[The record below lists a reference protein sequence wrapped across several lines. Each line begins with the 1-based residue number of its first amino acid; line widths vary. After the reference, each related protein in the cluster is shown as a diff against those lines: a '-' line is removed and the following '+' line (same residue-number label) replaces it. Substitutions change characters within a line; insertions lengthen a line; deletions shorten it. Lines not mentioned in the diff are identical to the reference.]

1 MQTYLSMTP
10 PESPL
15 LPRLGASESSSSKKI
30 THGEALRALLN
41 TADKDRNN
49 IVNSEMLMASVKKLN
64 PANRILLLT
73 VIIIIHSTSIV

>member
-1 MQTYLSMTP
+1 MQIYLSMTP

-49 IVNSEMLMASVKKLN
+49 IVNSEMLMASVKKK
-64 PANRILLLT
+64 
-73 VIIIIHSTSIV
+73 SKKSY

>member
-49 IVNSEMLMASVKKLN
+49 IVNSEMLMALVKKK
-64 PANRILLLT
+64 T
-73 VIIIIHSTSIV
+73 IIIKSYSQNSLAHNNNNNT